1 LQENFVTNTYFLEH
15 ELLFSTEGIQKMS
28 KAGVALAILGIII
41 GASGFWFGYTAWSNQ
56 VDIQARLLGAEEQL
70 NSQSPQRL
78 WYSSSEDIFTPTALV
93 YEIVPNM
100 NISIDLDTPVSLHLT
115 FTSAAR
121 ILPDPASF
129 SDILFYFVVDGVR
142 LTSPFTRVGSYQG
155 QAAYEYHS
163 VSMTHVIDGASP
175 GHHDFAIS
183 LISERAGNFIRES
196 TFTIVSFAIV

>member
-1 LQENFVTNTYFLEH
+1 
-15 ELLFSTEGIQKMS
+15 MA
-28 KAGVALAILGIII
+28 KAGVALAIIGIII
-41 GASGFWFGYTAWSNQ
+41 GACGLWFGYTAWSNQ
-56 VDIQARLLGAEEQL
+56 ADIQA
-70 NSQSPQRL
+70 SPQRL

-93 YEIVPNM
+93 YEIVPDM

-155 QAAYEYHS
+155 QANYEYHS
-163 VSMTHVIDGASP
+163 VSMTHVIDEASP
-175 GHHDFAIS
+175 GHHSFAIS
-183 LISERAGNFIRES
+183 VISERAGNFIRES